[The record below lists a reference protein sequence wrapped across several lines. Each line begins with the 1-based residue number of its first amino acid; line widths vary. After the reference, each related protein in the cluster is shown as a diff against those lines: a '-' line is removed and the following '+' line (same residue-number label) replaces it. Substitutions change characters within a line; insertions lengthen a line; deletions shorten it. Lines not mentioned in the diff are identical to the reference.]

1 MNFCAIISVIN
12 DGTALA
18 LNRALLYHFI
28 ICSSTQMEG
37 PPEKNAQQKEKPFA
51 RIRIQRVGIIRQHR
65 HFIIQG

>member
-1 MNFCAIISVIN
+1 
-12 DGTALA
+12 
-18 LNRALLYHFI
+18 
-28 ICSSTQMEG
+28 MEG